1 MSLSIAVSRQERQH
15 EVLKALQQQDL
26 DSTLE
31 ANASWSSP
39 LYSQSVVVREV
50 SVSLP
55 LLPLS

>member
-1 MSLSIAVSRQERQH
+1 MSLSIAVFIQERQH

-39 LYSQSVVVREV
+39 LF
-50 SVSLP
+50 
-55 LLPLS
+55 